1 MSVVLDAS
9 AAIQLVLNGPRA
21 ASVRAGGESAA
32 IVLAPDLYSAEVA
45 NALWKYVR
53 AGQLD
58 AQAAAD
64 SLADAHELVT
74 RFVPASELVTEAL
87 HESVRLG
94 HPVYDLLYLVAARR
108 HAATLV
114 TCDKRLRDL
123 CATQGVAVA
132 DD

>member
-21 ASVRAGGESAA
+21 ASVRAGVESAA

-74 RFVPASELVTEAL
+74 RFVPASELVAEAL